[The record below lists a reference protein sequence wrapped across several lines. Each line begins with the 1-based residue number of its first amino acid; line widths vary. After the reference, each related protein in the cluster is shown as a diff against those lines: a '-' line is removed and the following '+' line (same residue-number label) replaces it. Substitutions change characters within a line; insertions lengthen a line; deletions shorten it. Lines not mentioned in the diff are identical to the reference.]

1 VLMNSEIQT
10 STETSNDGRWI
21 KVLSY
26 NIQVGIPTQRYRD
39 YLTNSWKHVLPYRG
53 RQSNLENIGGFI
65 SDFDIV
71 GLQEVD
77 AGSLRTAF
85 MNQTHFLAQT
95 GGFPHWFERSNRKL
109 GGISHHSMGL
119 LSRYSSCDSRE
130 HRLPSRIPGRGA
142 LEVHIGHGEN
152 PLVIVI
158 LHLSLGRKDRMSQIS
173 YIADV
178 VSSHRNVVVMGDM
191 NCSPESAE
199 LIHLVEATGLQTA
212 LHQES
217 TYPSWRPSQSFDH
230 IFVSENLEVRDVRV
244 YRRPYSDH
252 LPVCA
257 QVRIP
262 NDVGL
267 L

>member
-1 VLMNSEIQT
+1 MSSEIQT
-10 STETSNDGRWI
+10 SSTQDPGGRWI

-39 YLTNSWKHVLPYRG
+39 YLMHSWKHVLPHRG

-85 MNQTHFLAQT
+85 MNQTQFLAES

-119 LSRYSSCDSRE
+119 LSRYSSCDTFE

-142 LEVHIGHGEN
+142 LEVHVGHGAN
-152 PLVIVI
+152 PLVVVI
-158 LHLSLGRKDRMSQIS
+158 LHLSLGRKDRMEQIR

-178 VSSHRNVVVMGDM
+178 VSSHQNVIVMGDM
-191 NCSPESAE
+191 NCSPESVE
-199 LIHLVEATGLQTA
+199 LLHLVESAGLHTA

-230 IFVSENLEVRDVRV
+230 IFVSDNLEVRDVHV
-244 YRRPYSDH
+244 YRRSYSDH

-262 NDVGL
+262 DNVGL

>member
-1 VLMNSEIQT
+1 M
-10 STETSNDGRWI
+10 STEILTADSPTADGRWI

-26 NIQVGIPTQRYRD
+26 NIQVGIPTRSYRD
-39 YLTNSWKHVLPYRG
+39 YLTHSWKHVLPHRG
-53 RQSNLENIGGFI
+53 RQSNLENIGGFV
-65 SDFDIV
+65 SEFDVV

-85 MNQTHFLAQT
+85 MNQTHFLAET
-95 GGFPHWFERSNRKL
+95 AGFPHWFERSNRKL

-119 LSRYSSCDSRE
+119 LSRFASCDARE

-142 LEVHIGHGEN
+142 LEVHLGHGEN

-158 LHLSLGRKDRMSQIS
+158 LHLSLGRKDRLNQIR

-178 VSSHRNVVVMGDM
+178 VGSYQNVIVMGDM
-191 NCSPESAE
+191 NCSPESIE
-199 LIHLVEATGLQTA
+199 LMHLVESTGLQSP

-262 NDVGL
+262 DDAGL